1 MKADDIMSAINA
13 LKGNVPV
20 VANSLE
26 KLYNIVQGLTYLKR
40 EDIDHLAELNAIVQ
54 DADLVRTEDLTTAV
68 NGIKGNAPANG
79 NTLEKLYG
87 LIQGLNYLKR
97 EDIDTL
103 AELNSILLD
112 ADTVKTDD
120 LASAINS
127 VKGNVPQNANTLEK
141 LYTIIQSFSFLKRED
156 IDTLGELNAL
166 VTDGDLVK
174 VEDLAEALVAL
185 NLKRRSL
192 QFFFSGHWDDH
203 ENYNH
208 NHDRDMFVLRGKINS
223 ITHDFTNQLSGVTYK
238 SRLDVSSNWASHVTL
253 ATLQTWINANIT
265 GDELS
270 GTKYWIKCLPVYKP
284 GCDDEAM
291 NILTFYT
298 L

>member
-1 MKADDIMSAINA
+1 MKADDILSAINA

-54 DADLVRTEDLTTAV
+54 DADLVRTEDLTIAV
-68 NGIKGNAPANG
+68 NGIKGNAPANA

-103 AELNSILLD
+103 AELN
-112 ADTVKTDD
+112 
-120 LASAINS
+120 
-127 VKGNVPQNANTLEK
+127 
-141 LYTIIQSFSFLKRED
+141 
-156 IDTLGELNAL
+156 AL
-166 VTDGDLVK
+166 VTDGDLVR
-174 VEDLAEALVAL
+174 VDELAEALVAL
-185 NLKRRSL
+185 NLKKRNT
-192 QFFFSGHWDDH
+192 QFFFSGHWNDH

-208 NHDRDMFVLRGKINS
+208 YHDRDMFVIRGKINS
-223 ITHDFTNQLSGVTYK
+223 LAHDFTNQLSGVTYK
-238 SRLDVSSNWASHVTL
+238 SRLDVSSNWANHSTL
-253 ATLQTWINANIT
+253 ANLQTWINANIT

-270 GTKYWIKCLPVYKP
+270 GTKYWIKCLPIYKP
-284 GCDDEAM
+284 GYDDEAM
-291 NILTFYT
+291 NILNFNA

>member
-1 MKADDIMSAINA
+1 MNTPKPPFSSISEELLYNIYLKVSTGNGNGISPNDIDTLAKLNSFLKDAVLMKADDILSAINA

-54 DADLVRTEDLTTAV
+54 DADLVRTEDLTNAI
-68 NGIKGNAPANG
+68 NGVKGNAPANG

-103 AELNSILLD
+103 AELN
-112 ADTVKTDD
+112 
-120 LASAINS
+120 
-127 VKGNVPQNANTLEK
+127 
-141 LYTIIQSFSFLKRED
+141 
-156 IDTLGELNAL
+156 AL
-166 VTDGDLVK
+166 VTDGDLVR
-174 VEDLAEALVAL
+174 VDELAEALVAL
-185 NLKRRSL
+185 NLKKRNI
-192 QFFFSGHWDDH
+192 QFFFSGHWNDH

-208 NHDRDMFVLRGKINS
+208 YHDRDIFVLRGKINS
-223 ITHDFTNQLSGVTYK
+223 LAHDFTNQLSGVTYK
-238 SRLDVSSNWASHVTL
+238 SRLDVSTNWASHTTL
-253 ATLQTWINANIT
+253 ANLQTWINANII

-284 GCDDEAM
+284 GYDDEAM
-291 NILTFYT
+291 NILNFYT

>member
-26 KLYNIVQGLTYLKR
+26 KLYSIVQGLTYLKR

-174 VEDLAEALVAL
+174 MEDLAEALVAL
-185 NLKRRSL
+185 NLKKRSV

-208 NHDRDMFVLRGKINS
+208 YHDRDMFVLRGKINS
-223 ITHDFTNQLSGVTYK
+223 LTHDFTNQLSGVSYK
-238 SRLDVSSNWASHVTL
+238 SRLDVSSNWVSHATL
-253 ATLQTWINANIT
+253 GNLQTWINANT
-265 GDELS
+265 SGDEIS

-284 GCDDEAM
+284 GYDDEAI
-291 NILTFYT
+291 NLLSYNV